1 MVFAIM
7 RLLFDAHWWVDGPPS
22 NRNVLRSLVTEWLQA
37 FPADDLTLRVPKKD
51 VSYLKG
57 EIQRLQLRADVDHY
71 PTWARYHAVAVATI
85 AVRRGEYDAVLA
97 QNFCPPFSGAP
108 RVVLVHDALFVT
120 NREWFT
126 KKELIYLRGMRP
138 SLRRATTVLATS
150 QSEAAR
156 IGSVWPELRERIVPV
171 GLSVPAGIVKARA
184 QRPSMWNGAA
194 PFVLAVGRLNV
205 RKNLG
210 RLIEAFARVAQQDL
224 TRHLVVVG
232 EKDGKY
238 SPGAI
243 PDHVTS
249 RIHFLGHVTDD
260 ELRWLYENCDLFVF
274 PSLDE
279 GYGLPLLEANM
290 LGAPAIV
297 SDIPVFRELAVA
309 ADYFDPRSVDEMAAA
324 ILRGLGSATTAAAT
338 GLTWQDVVQ
347 KIRRAVEMGLILQ

>member
-22 NRNVLRSLVTEWLQA
+22 NRNVLRSLITEWLQA
-37 FPADDLTLRVPKKD
+37 FPADDLTLLVPKDD
-51 VSYLKG
+51 VSYVEG
-57 EIQRLQLRADVDHY
+57 EIQRLQLRADVNPY

-85 AVRRGEYDAVLA
+85 AVRRGEYDAVVT

-108 RVVLVHDALFVT
+108 RFVLVHDAIFAT
-120 NREWFT
+120 NPEWFT
-126 KKELIYLRGMRP
+126 KKELIYLGGVRP

-156 IGSVWPELRERIVPV
+156 IGSVWPELKERIVPV
-171 GLSVPAGIVKARA
+171 GLSVPAGIVTARA
-184 QRPSMWNGAA
+184 KCPSMWNGAA
-194 PFVLAVGRLNV
+194 PFVLTVGRLNV

-238 SPGAI
+238 SPDAI
-243 PDHVTS
+243 PAHVMS

-274 PSLDE
+274 PSLGE
-279 GYGLPLLEANM
+279 GYGLPLLEANT
-290 LGAPAIV
+290 LGAPAIA
-297 SDIPVFRELAVA
+297 SDIPVFRELKLATE
-309 ADYFDPRSVDEMAAA
+309 YFDPRSVDEMAAA
-324 ILRGLGSATTAAAT
+324 ILRGLGSATAVGAIE
-338 GLTWQDVVQ
+338 LTWDDVVRN
-347 KIRRAVEMGLILQ
+347 IRGAVETGLILK